1 MIREGDRVRVVLRE
15 ESPPSKKYAGQ
26 TGVVTTTSPSVYG
39 TLLFVQMDG
48 NPDDVDTGFREDDL
62 EEVQEREDSSS

>member
-1 MIREGDRVRVVLRE
+1 
-15 ESPPSKKYAGQ
+15 
-26 TGVVTTTSPSVYG
+26 VVTTTSPSAYG

-62 EEVQEREDSSS
+62 EEVWEWEDL